1 MGFTIRYSGTFSY
14 VQTHWPTYLIGYGG
28 GVAFIL
34 SALWVSFDQGWF
46 AFVNLALAGSLILI
60 YFFVASLWA
69 AHKLYDGGDII
80 DAVFELGDLD
90 PGQTMIYLDLGL
102 RATGIALSRRLTTG
116 RVIIV
121 DIYNPQLA
129 PARWLSRAT
138 QRAER
143 QVDDPR
149 IIWKGGSI
157 DLFPLP
163 DQTMPAVILIM
174 SASEFW
180 QEGDRMQLFEEI
192 YRVLSPGG
200 MLLMVER
207 VRTST
212 NWMVLGPATLRM
224 RNASYWRSAFERVGF
239 KTTRES
245 EQNDMLHFFRA
256 ERVL

>member
-1 MGFTIRYSGTFSY
+1 MGFTTRYSGTLSFI
-14 VQTHWPTYLIGYGG
+14 QTHWPTYLIGYGG
-28 GVAFIL
+28 GVVFIV
-34 SALWVSFDQGWF
+34 SVIWVSFDQGWF
-46 AFVNLALAGSLILI
+46 AFVNLALAGLLILI

-69 AHKLYDGGDII
+69 AHKLYDGDDIVE
-80 DAVFELGDLD
+80 AVFELGGLES
-90 PGQTMIYLDLGL
+90 GQTMIYLDLGL
-102 RATGIALSRRLTTG
+102 RSTGIALSRHLTTG
-116 RVIIV
+116 RVIII

-138 QRAER
+138 QQAER
-143 QVDDPR
+143 QIDDPR
-149 IIWKGGSI
+149 VIWKGGSI
-157 DLFPLP
+157 DLLPLP

-207 VRTST
+207 VRTPT
-212 NWMVLGPATLRM
+212 NWLVMGAAALRI
-224 RNASYWRSAFERVGF
+224 RKASYWRSALARVGF
-239 KTTRES
+239 QTTRES

-256 ERVL
+256 ERIS